1 MLGEIYEVDVRI
13 LKWNE
18 RFGKDFKSDIKVK
31 INKLDY
37 FRVKGFCII
46 K

>member
-1 MLGEIYEVDVRI
+1 MLGEIYEADART

-18 RFGKDFKSDIKVK
+18 RFGKDLKSDTKAK

-37 FRVKGFCII
+37 PRVKGFCTI